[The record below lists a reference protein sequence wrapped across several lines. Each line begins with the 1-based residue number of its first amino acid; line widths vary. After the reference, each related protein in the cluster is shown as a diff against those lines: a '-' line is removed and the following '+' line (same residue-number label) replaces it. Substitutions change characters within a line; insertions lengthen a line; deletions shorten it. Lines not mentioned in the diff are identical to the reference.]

1 MITIRELKRLES
13 AVADATKHRDRL
25 AGEVEKA
32 KAAVAK
38 RVAERR
44 DVLLSDDADLE
55 RVTEVERAA
64 ALAERAAASIEDALK
79 IAQTRVDAAAMAL
92 ESARDEIERDKKAD
106 AILAHGPA
114 IARTFAAAERP
125 FLDLIEAFERAADVA
140 LDARQVAVY
149 LAEVLAAIRLETP
162 RIEALLAAL
171 ASEARR
177 APSEQPR
184 PNVVSIEERKR
195 A

>member
-13 AVADATKHRDRL
+13 ALADAAKHRDRM
-25 AGEVEKA
+25 AGELEKA
-32 KAAVAK
+32 KAVVVK

-64 ALAERAAASIEDALK
+64 ALAERTAASIEDALK
-79 IAQTRVDAAAMAL
+79 IGQTRVDAAALAL
-92 ESARDEIERDKKAD
+92 ESARDEVERDKKAD
-106 AILAHGPA
+106 AILAHAPA

-125 FLDLIEAFERAADVA
+125 FLDLIDAFEQAAEVA

-171 ASEARR
+171 AAEARR
-177 APSEQPR
+177 APNAQPK
-184 PNVVSIEERKR
+184 PNVVQLR
-195 A
+195 AS